1 MEEKQIS
8 KLETLHNKIYKE
20 TEEYGRTQFVSR
32 IVDLENNW
40 NELKKDIEDKIEII
54 EEQYIKNRMK
64 FSELFIIEMRSRK
77 RGYERILNRM
87 QELER
92 GEEWHLLKSAEEKL

>member
-1 MEEKQIS
+1 MNKVRTAMIDGVGIRTSLSAIEIASLPKINAELVKKNE
-8 KLETLHNKIYKE
+8 KLEH
-20 TEEYGRTQFVSR
+20 
-32 IVDLENNW
+32 NW

-92 GEEWHLLKSAEEKL
+92 GEE